1 MLRTK
6 EPVLVDRER
15 VMDELEER
23 YGPEQVWQVERLSR
37 HIFRGWLRDGRVVVA
52 MAREDGTLELRELE
66 DAG

>member
-1 MLRTK
+1 MLQTK

-23 YGPEQVWQVERLSR
+23 YGPEQVWQLERLSR
-37 HIFRGWLRDGRVVVA
+37 HIFRAWLRDGRVALVTA
-52 MAREDGTLELRELE
+52 QPDGALLIQEME